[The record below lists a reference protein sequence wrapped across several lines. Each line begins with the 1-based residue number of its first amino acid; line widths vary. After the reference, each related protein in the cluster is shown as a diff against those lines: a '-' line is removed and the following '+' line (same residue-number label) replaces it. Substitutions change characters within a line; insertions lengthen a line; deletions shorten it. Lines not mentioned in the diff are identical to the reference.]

1 MRQSK
6 LTKNNSLLPRP
17 DPEARTQSEKLSVYI
32 RDIIDRQ
39 EGAIGFDEYMDL
51 VLYHPSL
58 GYYSSDIQ
66 KFGAK
71 GDFVTAPQISPFF
84 SKCLASQCRQILG
97 DFKEPSILEIGA
109 GDGIMARDLLLNLEK
124 HNSLPDKYYILEVS
138 TDLKLRQKQLLKQSI
153 PQYMESVIWL
163 NSISEVNFEG
173 LVLANEVLD
182 ALPVKRF
189 KKESNSFKE
198 EKVTFR
204 KNNFCWIDADAD
216 HELIDNLTRLEKK
229 LLTPFPNSYY
239 SEININLK
247 VWLNSIQSV
256 IKKGVILLIDYGYSM
271 SDYYH
276 YEKSD
281 GNLLCHYRHYVH
293 NNPFF
298 YPGLQDITT
307 CVNFTAVAQYAEEI
321 GLNISGYT
329 NQTYFLFGCGLEN
342 LVPEMNL
349 LDSKSQTKVSQELR
363 TLTMPDEMGERFKF
377 IALTK
382 KYNKK
387 LLGFSKMNQRSQL

>member
-66 KFGAK
+66 KFGPK

-138 TDLKLRQKQLLKQSI
+138 THLKLRQKQLLKQSI
-153 PQYMESVIWL
+153 PQYMDSIIWL

-189 KKESNSFKE
+189 
-198 EKVTFR
+198 
-204 KNNFCWIDADAD
+204 
-216 HELIDNLTRLEKK
+216 
-229 LLTPFPNSYY
+229 
-239 SEININLK
+239 
-247 VWLNSIQSV
+247 
-256 IKKGVILLIDYGYSM
+256 
-271 SDYYH
+271 
-276 YEKSD
+276 
-281 GNLLCHYRHYVH
+281 
-293 NNPFF
+293 
-298 YPGLQDITT
+298 
-307 CVNFTAVAQYAEEI
+307 
-321 GLNISGYT
+321 
-329 NQTYFLFGCGLEN
+329 
-342 LVPEMNL
+342 
-349 LDSKSQTKVSQELR
+349 
-363 TLTMPDEMGERFKF
+363 
-377 IALTK
+377 
-382 KYNKK
+382 
-387 LLGFSKMNQRSQL
+387 